1 MKVLI
6 IGLGAIAKKHIS
18 SLMELI
24 PDVKIYAFRSVK
36 NSANFL
42 NVTNIY
48 DLNDAPNDI
57 DFIIISNPT
66 SLHANAIEQIL
77 NFNAPIFIEKPIF
90 DKIETNSSLVNL
102 ILEKKLKT
110 YIACN
115 LRFHPVINFLKKYLQ
130 NSNKKINEV
139 NVYCGSYLP
148 EWRNSSNYIDS
159 YSAKSSMG
167 GGVHLDLIHEL
178 DYCIWLFGFPIRH
191 SSVKRKVS
199 QLQIDSIDYC
209 SYNLFYENFNLSII
223 LNYFRVKPKRQIE
236 IVFEDDVITCDLLSA
251 IIINSRGQVVFEEK
265 GFNMNDTYLKQ
276 MEYFIDHLNDDKPF
290 MNSSNEAFDILKIAL
305 HE

>member
-1 MKVLI
+1 MNILI
-6 IGLGAIAKKHIS
+6 VGLGSIAKKHIS
-18 SLMELI
+18 SLMEFI

-36 NSANFL
+36 NSANVL
-42 NVTNIY
+42 NVINIY

-66 SLHANAIEQIL
+66 SLHAKAIEQIL

-102 ILEKKLKT
+102 IQEKNLKT

-115 LRFHPVINFLKKYLQ
+115 LRFHPTIVFLKNYLQ
-130 NSNKKINEV
+130 NSSKRINEV

-148 EWRNSSNYIDS
+148 EWRGGANYIDS

-178 DYCIWLFGFPIRH
+178 DYCIWLFGFPLKH

-209 SYNLFYENFNLSII
+209 SYNLFYENFNLSIV

-251 IIINSRGQVVFEEK
+251 IIKNSHGQVIFEEK

-290 MNSSNEAFDILKIAL
+290 MNNSNEAFDILKIAL

>member
-6 IGLGAIAKKHIS
+6 IGLGSIAKKHIS
-18 SLMELI
+18 SLIELI

-36 NSANFL
+36 NSANVL
-42 NVTNIY
+42 DVTNIY
-48 DLNDAPNDI
+48 DFNDAPNDV

-66 SLHANAIEQIL
+66 SLHANTIEQIL

-102 ILEKKLKT
+102 IQEKKLKT

-115 LRFHPVINFLKKYLQ
+115 LRFHPAIVFLKNYLQ
-130 NSNKKINEV
+130 NSNKRINEV

-148 EWRNSSNYIDS
+148 EWRETTNYIDS
-159 YSAKSSMG
+159 YSAKSSLG

-178 DYCIWLFGFPIRH
+178 DYSTFLFGYPLKH
-191 SSVKRKVS
+191 SSIKRKVS
-199 QLQIDSIDYC
+199 QLQIDSMDYC

-236 IVFEDDVITCDLLSA
+236 IVFEDDIFTCDLLNA
-251 IIINSRGQVVFEEK
+251 IIKNSNDQVVFEEK
-265 GFNMNDTYLKQ
+265 SFKVNYTYLRQ
-276 MEYFIDHLNDDKPF
+276 MEYFIHHLKDDKPF
-290 MNSSNEAFDILKIAL
+290 MNNINEAFDILKIAL

>member
-6 IGLGAIAKKHIS
+6 IGLGSIAKKHIT
-18 SLMELI
+18 SLLELI
-24 PDVKIYAFRSVK
+24 PDVEIYALRSAD
-36 NSANFL
+36 NSANVS
-42 NVTNIY
+42 NVLNIY
-48 DLNDAPNDI
+48 DLKDSPNDV

-66 SLHANAIEQIL
+66 SLHASAIEQIL
-77 NFNAPIFIEKPIF
+77 IFNAPLFIEKPIF
-90 DKIETNSSLVNL
+90 DKIDNNISLVNL
-102 ILEKKLKT
+102 IQEKRLKT

-115 LRFHPVINFLKKYLQ
+115 FRFHPVIDFLKHYIQ
-130 NSNKKINEV
+130 NSNKRINEV

-148 EWRNSSNYIDS
+148 EWRNGSNYIDS

-178 DYCIWLFGFPIRH
+178 DYCIWLFGFPLKH

-209 SYNLFYENFNLSII
+209 SYNLFYENFNLSIV

-236 IVFEDDVITCDLLSA
+236 IVFEDDVITCDLLNA
-251 IIINSRGQVVFEEK
+251 IIINSHGQVIFEEK

-290 MNSSNEAFDILKIAL
+290 MNNSNEAFDILKIAL

>member
-6 IGLGAIAKKHIS
+6 IGLGSIAKKHIS

-24 PDVKIYAFRSVK
+24 PDVKIYAFRAVK
-36 NSANFL
+36 NSANVL
-42 NVTNIY
+42 NVINIY
-48 DLNDAPNDI
+48 DFNDTPNDV

-66 SLHANAIEQIL
+66 SLHSNAIEQVI

-102 ILEKKLKT
+102 IQEKNLKT

-115 LRFHPVINFLKKYLQ
+115 LRFHPAIVFLKNYLQ
-130 NSNKKINEV
+130 NSSKRINEV

-148 EWRNSSNYIDS
+148 EWREATNYIDS
-159 YSAKSSMG
+159 YSAKSSLG

-178 DYCIWLFGFPIRH
+178 DYCIWLFGFPIKH

-209 SYNLFYENFNLSII
+209 SYNLFYANFNLSIV

-236 IVFEDDVITCDLLSA
+236 IVFEDDVITCDLLNA
-251 IIINSRGQVVFEEK
+251 IIKNSHGQVIFEEK

-290 MNSSNEAFDILKIAL
+290 MNNSNEAFDILKIAL
-305 HE
+305 YE

>member
-1 MKVLI
+1 LKVLI
-6 IGLGAIAKKHIS
+6 IGLGSIAKKHIT
-18 SLMELI
+18 SLLELI
-24 PDVKIYAFRSVK
+24 PNVDIYALRSTD
-36 NSANFL
+36 NSANFS
-42 NVTNIY
+42 NVFNIY
-48 DLNDAPNDI
+48 DLKDSPNDV

-66 SLHANAIEQIL
+66 SLHADTIQQIL
-77 NFNAPIFIEKPIF
+77 HLNASIFIEKPIF
-90 DKIETNSSLVNL
+90 DKIDTNISLVNL
-102 ILEKKLKT
+102 IQEKKLKT

-130 NSNKKINEV
+130 NSNKRINEV

-148 EWRNSSNYIDS
+148 EWRNGSNYIDS

-178 DYCIWLFGFPIRH
+178 DYCIWLFGFPIKH

-209 SYNLFYENFNLSII
+209 SYNLFYTNFNLSIV

-236 IVFEDDVITCDLLSA
+236 IVFKNDVFTCDLLNA
-251 IIINSRGQVVFEEK
+251 IIINSNDQVVFEEK
-265 GFNMNDTYLKQ
+265 GFKMNHTYLKQ
-276 MEYFIDHLNDDKPF
+276 MEYFIHHLSDDNPF
-290 MNSSNEAFDILKIAL
+290 MNNINEAFDILKIAL

>member
-6 IGLGAIAKKHIS
+6 IGLGSIAKKHIT
-18 SLMELI
+18 SLLELI
-24 PDVKIYAFRSVK
+24 PDVEIYALRSAD
-36 NSANFL
+36 NSAIVS
-42 NVTNIY
+42 NVLNIY
-48 DLNDAPNDI
+48 DLKDSPNDV

-66 SLHANAIEQIL
+66 SLHASAIEQIL
-77 NFNAPIFIEKPIF
+77 IFNTPLFIEKPMF
-90 DKIETNSSLVNL
+90 DKIDNNISLVNL
-102 ILEKKLKT
+102 IQEKRLKT

-115 LRFHPVINFLKKYLQ
+115 LRFHPVINFLKHYIQ
-130 NSNKKINEV
+130 NSNKRINEV

-148 EWRNSSNYIDS
+148 EWRGGTTYIDS

-178 DYCIWLFGFPIRH
+178 DYCIWLFGFPIKH

-209 SYNLFYENFNLSII
+209 SYNLFYENFNLSVV

-236 IVFEDDVITCDLLSA
+236 IVFEDDVFTCDLLSA
-251 IIINSRGQVVFEEK
+251 IIKNSHGQVIFEEK

-276 MEYFIDHLNDDKPF
+276 MEYFIDHLNNDKPF
-290 MNSSNEAFDILKIAL
+290 MNNSNEAFDILKIAL

>member
-6 IGLGAIAKKHIS
+6 IGLGSIAKKHIS

-36 NSANFL
+36 NSANVL
-42 NVTNIY
+42 NVINIY
-48 DLNDAPNDI
+48 DFNDTPNDV

-66 SLHANAIEQIL
+66 SLHANTIEQFL

-102 ILEKKLKT
+102 IQEKNLKT

-115 LRFHPVINFLKKYLQ
+115 LRFHPAIVFLKNYLQ
-130 NSNKKINEV
+130 NSSKRINEV

-148 EWRNSSNYIDS
+148 EWREATNYIDS
-159 YSAKSSMG
+159 YSAKSSLG

-178 DYCIWLFGFPIRH
+178 DYCIWLFGFPIKH

-199 QLQIDSIDYC
+199 Q
-209 SYNLFYENFNLSII
+209 
-223 LNYFRVKPKRQIE
+223 
-236 IVFEDDVITCDLLSA
+236 
-251 IIINSRGQVVFEEK
+251 
-265 GFNMNDTYLKQ
+265 
-276 MEYFIDHLNDDKPF
+276 
-290 MNSSNEAFDILKIAL
+290 
-305 HE
+305 

>member
-6 IGLGAIAKKHIS
+6 IGLGSIAKKHIS

-36 NSANFL
+36 NSANVL

-48 DLNDAPNDI
+48 DFNDAPNDV

-102 ILEKKLKT
+102 IQEKKLKT

-115 LRFHPVINFLKKYLQ
+115 LRFHPAIVFLKNYLQ
-130 NSNKKINEV
+130 NSNKRINEV

-148 EWRNSSNYIDS
+148 EWRETTNYIDS
-159 YSAKSSMG
+159 YSAMSSLG

-178 DYCIWLFGFPIRH
+178 DYSIWLFGYPLKHI
-191 SSVKRKVS
+191 SVKRKVS
-199 QLQIDSIDYC
+199 QLQIDSMDYC
-209 SYNLFYENFNLSII
+209 SYNLFYENFNLSIT

-236 IVFEDDVITCDLLSA
+236 IVFEDDIFTCDLLNA
-251 IIINSRGQVVFEEK
+251 IIKNSNDQVVFEEK
-265 GFNMNDTYLKQ
+265 GFKVNHTYLRQ
-276 MEYFIDHLNDDKPF
+276 MEYFIHHLKDDKPF
-290 MNSSNEAFDILKIAL
+290 MNNIIEAFYILKIAL

>member
-1 MKVLI
+1 MRVLI
-6 IGLGAIAKKHIS
+6 VGLGSIAKKHIA
-18 SLMELI
+18 SLLELI
-24 PDVKIYAFRSVK
+24 PDVEIYALRSAD
-36 NSANFL
+36 NLS
-42 NVTNIY
+42 NVSNVLNIY
-48 DLNDAPNDI
+48 DLKDSPNDV

-77 NFNAPIFIEKPIF
+77 HLNAPIFIEKPIF
-90 DKIETNSSLVNL
+90 DKIDINTSLVKL
-102 ILEKKLKT
+102 IQEKRLKT

-115 LRFHPVINFLKKYLQ
+115 LRFHPVIDFLKQYLQ
-130 NSNKKINEV
+130 NSNKRINEV

-148 EWRNSSNYIDS
+148 EWRNGINYIDS

-178 DYCIWLFGFPIRH
+178 DYCIWLFGFPLRH

-209 SYNLFYENFNLSII
+209 SYNLFYENFNLLVV

-251 IIINSRGQVVFEEK
+251 IIKNSHGQVIFEEK

-276 MEYFIDHLNDDKPF
+276 MEYFIDHLKDDKPF
-290 MNSSNEAFDILKIAL
+290 MNNSNEAFDILKIAL

>member
-6 IGLGAIAKKHIS
+6 IGLGSIAKKHIT
-18 SLMELI
+18 SLLELI
-24 PDVKIYAFRSVK
+24 PDVEIYALRSTD
-36 NSANFL
+36 NSANFS
-42 NVTNIY
+42 NVFNIY
-48 DLNDAPNDI
+48 DLKDSPNDV

-66 SLHANAIEQIL
+66 SLHACAIEQIL
-77 NFNAPIFIEKPIF
+77 IFNAPIFIEKPIF
-90 DKIETNSSLVNL
+90 DKIDTNISLINL
-102 ILEKKLKT
+102 IQEKRLKT

-115 LRFHPVINFLKKYLQ
+115 LRFHSVINFLKHYIQ
-130 NSNKKINEV
+130 NANKRINEV

-148 EWRNSSNYIDS
+148 EWRNGSNYIDS

-178 DYCIWLFGFPIRH
+178 DYCIWLFGFPIKH

-209 SYNLFYENFNLSII
+209 SYNLFYENFNLSVV
-223 LNYFRVKPKRQIE
+223 LNYFRIKPKRQIE

-251 IIINSRGQVVFEEK
+251 IIKNSQGQVIFEEK
-265 GFNMNDTYLKQ
+265 GFNMNNTYLKQ

-290 MNSSNEAFDILKIAL
+290 MNNSNEAFDILKIAL

>member
-1 MKVLI
+1 MRVLI
-6 IGLGAIAKKHIS
+6 VGLGSIAKKHIA
-18 SLMELI
+18 SLLELI
-24 PDVKIYAFRSVK
+24 PDVEIYALRSAD
-36 NSANFL
+36 NSANVS
-42 NVTNIY
+42 NVLNIY
-48 DLNDAPNDI
+48 NLKDSPNDV

-66 SLHANAIEQIL
+66 SLHASAIEQIL
-77 NFNAPIFIEKPIF
+77 HLSAPIFIEKPIF
-90 DKIETNSSLVNL
+90 DKIDTNISLVNL
-102 ILEKKLKT
+102 IQEKRLKT

-115 LRFHPVINFLKKYLQ
+115 LRFHPVIDFLKQYLQ
-130 NSNKKINEV
+130 NSNKRINEV

-148 EWRNSSNYIDS
+148 EWRNGINYIDS

-178 DYCIWLFGFPIRH
+178 DYCIWLFGFPIKH

-209 SYNLFYENFNLSII
+209 SYNLFYENFNLSIV

-251 IIINSRGQVVFEEK
+251 IIKNIHGQVIFEEK

-276 MEYFIDHLNDDKPF
+276 MKYFIDHLNDDKPF
-290 MNSSNEAFDILKIAL
+290 MNNSNEAFDILKIAL

>member
-6 IGLGAIAKKHIS
+6 IGLGSIAKKHIS

-36 NSANFL
+36 NSAIFL

-102 ILEKKLKT
+102 IREKKLKT

-115 LRFHPVINFLKKYLQ
+115 LRFHPAIVFLKNYLQ
-130 NSNKKINEV
+130 NSNKRINEV

-148 EWRNSSNYIDS
+148 EWREATNYIDS
-159 YSAKSSMG
+159 YSAKSSLG

-178 DYCIWLFGFPIRH
+178 DYSIWLFGYPLKH

-199 QLQIDSIDYC
+199 QLQIDSMDYC
-209 SYNLFYENFNLSII
+209 SYNLFYENFNLSIV

-236 IVFEDDVITCDLLSA
+236 IVFEDDVITCDLLNT
-251 IIINSRGQVVFEEK
+251 IIINSHGQVIFEEK

-276 MEYFIDHLNDDKPF
+276 MEYFIHHLKDDKPF
-290 MNSSNEAFDILKIAL
+290 LNNINEAFDILKIAL

>member
-6 IGLGAIAKKHIS
+6 IGLGSIAKKHVTT
-18 SLMELI
+18 LLELI
-24 PDVKIYAFRSVK
+24 PDVEIYALRSAD
-36 NSANFL
+36 NSANAS
-42 NVTNIY
+42 NVLNIY
-48 DLNDAPNDI
+48 DLKDSPNDV

-77 NFNAPIFIEKPIF
+77 IFNAPVFIEKPIF
-90 DKIETNSSLVNL
+90 DKIDKNISLVNL
-102 ILEKKLKT
+102 IQDKRLKT

-115 LRFHPVINFLKKYLQ
+115 LRFHPAIVFLKHYIQ
-130 NSNKKINEV
+130 NANKRINEV

-148 EWRNSSNYIDS
+148 EWRKGSNYIDS

-178 DYCIWLFGFPIRH
+178 DYCIWLFGFPLKH

-209 SYNLFYENFNLSII
+209 SYNLFYENFNLSIV

-251 IIINSRGQVVFEEK
+251 IIKNSHGQVIFEEK
-265 GFNMNDTYLKQ
+265 GFNMNDTYFKQ

-290 MNSSNEAFDILKIAL
+290 MNNSNEAFDILKIAL
-305 HE
+305 YE

>member
-1 MKVLI
+1 LKVLI
-6 IGLGAIAKKHIS
+6 IGLGSIAKKHIT
-18 SLMELI
+18 SLLELI
-24 PDVKIYAFRSVK
+24 PDVEIYALRSAD
-36 NSANFL
+36 NSANVS
-42 NVTNIY
+42 NVLNIY
-48 DLNDAPNDI
+48 DLKDSPNDV

-66 SLHANAIEQIL
+66 SLHASAIEQIL
-77 NFNAPIFIEKPIF
+77 IFNAPLFIEKPIF
-90 DKIETNSSLVNL
+90 DKIDNNISLVNL
-102 ILEKKLKT
+102 IQEKRLKT

-115 LRFHPVINFLKKYLQ
+115 FRFHPVIDFLKHYIQ
-130 NSNKKINEV
+130 NSNKRINEV

-148 EWRNSSNYIDS
+148 EWRNGSNYIDS

-178 DYCIWLFGFPIRH
+178 DYCIWLFGFPLKH

-209 SYNLFYENFNLSII
+209 SYNLFYENFNLSIV

-236 IVFEDDVITCDLLSA
+236 IVFEDDVITCDLLNA
-251 IIINSRGQVVFEEK
+251 IIINSHGQVIFEEK

-290 MNSSNEAFDILKIAL
+290 MNNSNEAFDILKIAL

>member
-6 IGLGAIAKKHIS
+6 IGLGSIAKKHIS

-36 NSANFL
+36 NSAIFL

-48 DLNDAPNDI
+48 DFNDAPNDV

-66 SLHANAIEQIL
+66 SLHANTIDQIL

-102 ILEKKLKT
+102 IQEKNLKT

-115 LRFHPVINFLKKYLQ
+115 LRFHPAIVFLKNYLQ
-130 NSNKKINEV
+130 NSNKRINEV

-148 EWRNSSNYIDS
+148 EWRETTNYIDS
-159 YSAKSSMG
+159 YSAKSSLG

-178 DYCIWLFGFPIRH
+178 DYSIWLFGYPSKH

-199 QLQIDSIDYC
+199 QLQIDSMDYC

-236 IVFEDDVITCDLLSA
+236 IVFEDDIFTCDLLNA
-251 IIINSRGQVVFEEK
+251 IIKNSNDQVVFEEK
-265 GFNMNDTYLKQ
+265 GFKGNHTYLRQ
-276 MEYFIDHLNDDKPF
+276 MEYFIHHLKDDKPL
-290 MNSSNEAFDILKIAL
+290 MNNINEAFDILKIAL

>member
-6 IGLGAIAKKHIS
+6 IGLGSIAKKHIS

-48 DLNDAPNDI
+48 DFNDAPNDI

-66 SLHANAIEQIL
+66 SLHASAIEQIL
-77 NFNAPIFIEKPIF
+77 IFNTPLFIEKPMF
-90 DKIETNSSLVNL
+90 DKIDNNISLVNL
-102 ILEKKLKT
+102 IQEKRLKT

-115 LRFHPVINFLKKYLQ
+115 LRFHPVIDFLKKYLK
-130 NSNKKINEV
+130 NLNKRINEV

-148 EWRNSSNYIDS
+148 EWRNGSNYIDS

-178 DYCIWLFGFPIRH
+178 DYCIWLFGFPIKH

-209 SYNLFYENFNLSII
+209 SYNLFYENFNLSVV

-236 IVFEDDVITCDLLSA
+236 IVFEDDVFTCDLLSA
-251 IIINSRGQVVFEEK
+251 IIKNSHGQVIFEEK

-276 MEYFIDHLNDDKPF
+276 MEYFIDHLNNDKPF
-290 MNSSNEAFDILKIAL
+290 MNNSNEAFDILKIAL